1 MMFGAFF
8 KSLIWQALVCGIV
21 YVLLSL
27 EKETLTL
34 DYYKN
39 QESFG
44 QYCKKCVAA
53 VTASAEEFMN
63 RTSAKNTNTD
73 FEARFT
79 KQEPVEARPISET
92 RPTTEVSTIIGK
104 VVPLKTDRGLLGYI
118 LLSILTCGIYGYYF
132 IYSVAKDVN
141 VACEGDGV
149 KTGGLAKFIILSIL
163 TCGIYSL
170 IWQYSLANRLASNAT
185 RYGLN
190 FQENGTSVL
199 LWYIFGSLICGIG
212 PFIAMNIIIK
222 NTNSICMAYNAHHG
236 LLKTK

>member
-1 MMFGAFF
+1 
-8 KSLIWQALVCGIV
+8 
-21 YVLLSL
+21 
-27 EKETLTL
+27 
-34 DYYKN
+34 
-39 QESFG
+39 
-44 QYCKKCVAA
+44 
-53 VTASAEEFMN
+53 MN
-63 RTSAKNTNTD
+63 STSAKNTNTD
-73 FEARFT
+73 FEAIFT